1 MTYSEVRNFEIASV
15 DDELVE
21 SSKKIWK
28 LFGIKQGDTVLF
40 FPAPNALIPIMFA
53 KFMNR
58 RKVTFVD
65 TNEINVSTLLK
76 LSAQMKLSNVTVKL
90 ASPLGRL
97 PVLDSIF
104 DVAFSDWGLS
114 YFSGIA
120 QKPSDAETLAKELV
134 RVTKPGGKIACI
146 EENGAPVMYPCPPE
160 IISIRSKIE
169 SPRADRLI
177 MGRRVYG
184 FFKANNLKKI
194 QLHGYSDFL
203 TGERQD
209 RMRAEISRRVS
220 SLESM
225 REALTSLGVSSQ
237 EVDKYSAWLRS
248 QVGNQSFLIQ
258 LNSILTIG
266 EK

>member
-1 MTYSEVRNFEIASV
+1 MIDSEVRSFEIASA
-15 DDELVE
+15 DEELAE

-28 LFGIKQGDTVLF
+28 LLGIKQGDAALF
-40 FPAPNALIPIMFA
+40 FPTPNALIPVMFA
-53 KFMNR
+53 KFMNK

-65 TNEINVSTLLK
+65 TNEISVSTLLK
-76 LSAQMKLSNVTVKL
+76 LATQMKLSNVTVKL
-90 ASPLGRL
+90 ASPLGKL

-104 DVAFSDWGLS
+104 DLAFSDWGLS
-114 YFSGIA
+114 YFAGTA
-120 QKPSDAETLAKELV
+120 QKPSDAESLAKELV
-134 RVTKPGGKIACI
+134 RATKPGGKIACI

-160 IISIRSKIE
+160 IMSIRSKIE

-194 QLHGYSDFL
+194 QLHGFSDFL
-203 TGERQD
+203 TGEKQE
-209 RMRAEISRRVS
+209 RMKAEINRRVS
-220 SLESM
+220 GLESTRDAM
-225 REALTSLGVSSQ
+225 ASLGVSSQ
-237 EVDKYSAWLRS
+237 EVDKYSSWLRS

-258 LNSILTIG
+258 LNSILTVG

>member
-1 MTYSEVRNFEIASV
+1 MMGSEVREFEIAST
-15 DDELVE
+15 DDELYG
-21 SSKKIWK
+21 SNRKIWRM
-28 LFGIKQGDTVLF
+28 LGIKKGDSAIF
-40 FPAPNALIPIMFA
+40 FPVPNALIPVMFA
-53 KFMNR
+53 KFMNK

-90 ASPLGRL
+90 ASSLGRF

-104 DVAFSDWGLS
+104 DLAFSDWGLS
-114 YFSGIA
+114 HFAGTSQRVGDPEA
-120 QKPSDAETLAKELV
+120 LAKELV

-146 EENGAPVMYPCPPE
+146 EENGAPVMFPCPPE
-160 IISIRSKIE
+160 IMSIRSKIE

-177 MGRRVYG
+177 MGRKVYG

-194 QLHGYSDFL
+194 ELHGFSDFL

-209 RMRAEISRRVS
+209 HMRAEINRVLS
-220 SLESM
+220 NLENNRNSI
-225 REALTSLGVSSQ
+225 TGSGVSSQ
-237 EVDKYSAWLRS
+237 EIDKYGSWLKS
-248 QVGNQSFLIQ
+248 QLGNESFLIQ

-266 EK
+266 TK